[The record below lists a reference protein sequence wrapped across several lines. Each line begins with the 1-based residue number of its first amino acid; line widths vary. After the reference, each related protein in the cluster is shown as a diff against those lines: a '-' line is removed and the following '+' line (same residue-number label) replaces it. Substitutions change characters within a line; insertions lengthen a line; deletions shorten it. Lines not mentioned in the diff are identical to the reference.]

1 MPIPEIKFVET
12 VEGTRYHAAELLADL
27 AKTPAKELRAEVVR
41 IFGLPAEPAKEEGV
55 K

>member
-27 AKTPAKELRAEVVR
+27 AKTPAKELRAEVAR
-41 IFGLPAEPAKEEGV
+41 IFGLPAEPTKEEGA